1 MSFAQISCAHVFATQ
16 KQCFCLEWLSAPNYL
31 FALRSKRKGRS
42 ERYQN
47 KIPINLLICKIKYN
61 FLSKIN
67 NFSGNFSNSTQHD
80 LPTTIYTCILHIAYK
95 QISTTNV
102 TLQKRSKTS
111 KLRHMEFVT
120 MPPKNMPS
128 WHDIGGQG

>member
-1 MSFAQISCAHVFATQ
+1 YAARNRRLARG
-16 KQCFCLEWLSAPNYL
+16 LSARTSSP
-31 FALRSKRKGRS
+31 R
-42 ERYQN
+42 ERHDLSSRQTINN
-47 KIPINLLICKIKYN
+47 KIPINLLIYKIKYN

-67 NFSGNFSNSTQHD
+67 NFSGNFSNSAQHD

-102 TLQKRSKTS
+102 TLQKRRETS
-111 KLRHMEFVT
+111 KLRHMKFVT

>member
-1 MSFAQISCAHVFATQ
+1 MTQNVNKHGQKETNTGAKAGQSAT
-16 KQCFCLEWLSAPNYL
+16 N
-31 FALRSKRKGRS
+31 
-42 ERYQN
+42 QN
-47 KIPINLLICKIKYN
+47 KIPINLLIYKIKYD
-61 FLSKIN
+61 FLSTTIG
-67 NFSGNFSNSTQHD
+67 FIGNFSNSTQHD

-102 TLQKRSKTS
+102 TLQKRRETS
-111 KLRHMEFVT
+111 KLRHMKFVT